1 MDLPGDARD
10 GGPNGVRIAIGP
22 IRVRDDEVRF
32 SAMRASGPGGQN
44 VNKVSSKVELRFPF
58 SENPT
63 IPEAAKERLRTLAK
77 NKLDSDGWLV
87 VSSQKTRDQSQNI
100 DDAWGKI
107 RELLVAAM
115 VVPKR
120 RRATKPTYGSVQ
132 RRIGEKKATGAKKK
146 SRGAKS
152 FKNDD

>member
-1 MDLPGDARD
+1 VELP
-10 GGPNGVRIAIGP
+10 PGVRLTVAGIV
-22 IRVRDDEVRF
+22 VREDEVRF
-32 SAMRASGPGGQN
+32 SAVRASGPGGQN

-58 SENPT
+58 SANAT

-77 NKLDSDGWLV
+77 NKLDGDGALLI
-87 VSSQKTRDQSQNI
+87 SSQKTRDQSQNL
-100 DDAWGKI
+100 DDAWEKI

-146 SRGAKS
+146 SRGGKS